1 MLNLLKSELRLIA
14 KKGRISGYKSMSKNE
29 LIDSINT
36 SEPAKNNRK
45 NVFISKRKEIK
56 KSLMKPSKKK
66 ILKSKIKEIKEI
78 LYDSILDRDEEI
90 EEIKKIL
97 YDPKN
102 NF

>member
-14 KKGRISGYKSMSKNE
+14 KKGRISGYKGMTKNE

-45 NVFISKRKEIK
+45 NIFISKRKEII
-56 KSLMKPSKKK
+56 KSLLKPSKKK
-66 ILKSKIKEIKEI
+66 ILESKIKEIKEI